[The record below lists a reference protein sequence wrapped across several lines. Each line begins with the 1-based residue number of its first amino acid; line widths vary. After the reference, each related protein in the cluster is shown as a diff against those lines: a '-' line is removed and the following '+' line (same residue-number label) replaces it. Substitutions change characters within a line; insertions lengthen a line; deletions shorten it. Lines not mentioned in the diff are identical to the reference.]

1 MSPDAIIVVVLAAAV
16 AVFFAS
22 RSFLG
27 TLSSADARR
36 WVSEGA
42 RLVDVRSPSEYAS
55 GHIEGAVN
63 IPVQELPTR
72 VGELGRDKARPIV
85 VYCRSGSRSAH
96 AKRLLE
102 HAGFAKVGNL
112 GPMSR
117 W

>member
-1 MSPDAIIVVVLAAAV
+1 MSPNTIAIIVMAAAAV
-16 AVFFAS
+16 LFFAS
-22 RSFLG
+22 RSIG
-27 TLSSADARR
+27 TLSSDEAHR

-42 RLVDVRSPSEYAS
+42 KLVDVRSPSEYAS

-63 IPVQELPTR
+63 IPVQELPKR

-85 VYCRSGSRSAH
+85 VYCRSGSRSAQ
-96 AKRLLE
+96 AKSLLE
-102 HAGFAKVGNL
+102 QAGFTKVGNL